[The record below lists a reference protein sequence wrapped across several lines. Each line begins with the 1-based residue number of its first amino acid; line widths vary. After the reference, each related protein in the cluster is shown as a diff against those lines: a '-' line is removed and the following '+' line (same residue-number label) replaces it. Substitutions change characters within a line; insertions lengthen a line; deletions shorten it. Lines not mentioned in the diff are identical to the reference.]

1 MTTAAIIAAVCIL
14 VAGLFAVIV
23 ERTNER
29 DEARAEAER
38 VEALLTELDAEC
50 TRLHVELTEAQI
62 AAGVVIPFPT
72 RHHGASIEL
81 AALDAEATAYTWP
94 AIARDAFPIQQW
106 GEDADR

>member
-29 DEARAEAER
+29 DEARENEARANRRADAVEAER
-38 VEALLTELDAEC
+38 DIANGLIE
-50 TRLHVELTEAQI
+50 RLRADRRERSN
-62 AAGVVIPFPT
+62 VIPFQ
-72 RHHGASIEL
+72 RDGSDL
-81 AALDAEATAYTWP
+81 RALDAEATAYTWP

-106 GEDADR
+106 GEDA